1 MTRMHLE
8 GSYNLAAPVAKT
20 WEFVSNPEKI
30 ANCLPGLEHFEL
42 RDSKN
47 FIVTLKVGISFVR
60 GSLHFSFKL
69 LDQIPP
75 SYSRFEATGKG
86 AGVSVNLSA
95 SMQLVDSGN
104 GTTQLNWNSDADL
117 GGLLAELSPSL
128 IKNSTD
134 KFTRE
139 FFDSV
144 KRQVS
149 LG

>member
-1 MTRMHLE
+1 M
-8 GSYNLAAPVAKT
+8 
-20 WEFVSNPEKI
+20 
-30 ANCLPGLEHFEL
+30 
-42 RDSKN
+42 
-47 FIVTLKVGISFVR
+47 
-60 GSLHFSFKL
+60 
-69 LDQIPP
+69 
-75 SYSRFEATGKG
+75 
-86 AGVSVNLSA
+86 SVNLSA
-95 SMQLVDSGN
+95 SIQLVESGN

-149 LG
+149 LGQ

>member
-1 MTRMHLE
+1 MHLE
-8 GSYNLAAPVAKT
+8 GSYNLAASVTKT

-69 LDQIPP
+69 LDQTAA

-86 AGVSVNLSA
+86 AGVSVRLSA
-95 SMQLVDSGN
+95 STQLVDLGN

-117 GGLLAELSPSL
+117 DGLLAELSPSL
-128 IKNSTD
+128 IKNGAD

-144 KRQVS
+144 KRQVIMDQ
-149 LG
+149 